1 MTFTDNYIYCF
12 TNIENSV
19 VYIGRGVGNRV
30 DSHYGKHAHNDE
42 LHEAINRDIL
52 NHSFLAINITEE
64 QAIAIESFAIS
75 QYKPIYNKVKGSNTL
90 NFFKPCVNKN
100 GLRKNRG
107 SLSDMKNRTID
118 FFVPYKNK
126 MGEKAWVELVD
137 YLYEANHID
146 SWKVFNKL
154 MAEHLG
160 IEYKQLVTNEERFG
174 QELDV
179 RENGIVN
186 TRLVSIRD
194 YMDEK
199 KISSKERSE
208 IEAKYWAY
216 IKDIGINVFV
226 DVKKT
231 KMTDVRKGV
240 GINEDRSNK
249 GRRSGQYRGD
259 VMADGKVFES
269 VQGAEVYWGLSGG
282 SGRGRILS
290 TTFPEWYYINWSG
303 KGKDPTNTKVTGTEE
318 IKKAAAD
325 AIRKSKRWWKH
336 RGGDSDEKYIQRLK
350 VWNELERIFSIWSDE
365 CREFGARR
373 FSNRLI
379 ELGFKYESRKFYDK
393 LIKLLK
399 NHSNDVQY
407 ENGLTEYQAALKDM
421 EADSIEDRIN
431 KLIDES

>member
-12 TNIENSV
+12 TDIENSV
-19 VYIGRGVGNRV
+19 VYIGRGVGDRV

-42 LHEAINRDIL
+42 LYVAIKQDML

-64 QAIAIESFAIS
+64 QAIALESFAIS
-75 QYKPIYNKVKGSNTL
+75 QYKPIYNKAKGSNTQ
-90 NFFKPCVNKN
+90 NFFKPCVNTS
-100 GLRKNRG
+100 GLKKKR
-107 SLSDMKNRTID
+107 SALSDMKNRTID
-118 FFVPYKNK
+118 FFVPYKGQ
-126 MGEKAWVELVD
+126 MGKKAWVELVNH
-137 YLYEANHID
+137 LYETHHID
-146 SWKVFNKL
+146 SWKTFNKL

-160 IEYKQLVTNEERFG
+160 IEYKQLVTNKERFG
-174 QELDV
+174 RELDV

-186 TRLVSIRD
+186 GRLISIRN

-199 KISSKERSE
+199 EISSKERSD

-216 IKDIGINVFV
+216 IKNIGIDVFV

-231 KMTDVRKGV
+231 KMKDVWKGA
-240 GINEDRSNK
+240 GITEDRSNK

-290 TTFPEWYYINWSG
+290 TTFPEWCYINWSG
-303 KGKDPTNTKVTGTEE
+303 KGKDPSNTKVRGTEE
-318 IKKAAAD
+318 IKKAAAY
-325 AIRKSKRWWKH
+325 AISKSKRWWKH
-336 RGGDSDEKYIQRLK
+336 RGGDSNENYIQRLK
-350 VWNELERIFSIWSDE
+350 VWNELERIFSIWFDE

-379 ELGFKYESRKFYDK
+379 ELGFTYESRKFYDK

-407 ENGLTEYQAALKDM
+407 ENGLTEYQAALKEM

-431 KLIDES
+431 RLIDEK